1 MLFFNP
7 NGVVGEKNSDQSFY
21 KNLMGEYCSL
31 LTEFTDQFEKK
42 LINLEHSIQKC
53 VFGKL
58 EVYWEVSRV
67 LYPLQEIGLSSESK
81 LSVQDFESMV
91 SKNLPENTFKYLYV
105 NEMGYLISNVQNIV
119 NSIVQ
124 ILGSFFEEFN
134 DQLLVIPAVSGYRVA
149 GSPRITALISK
160 LNSVIISLGSL
171 LDYAAKLVYE
181 IENLRVSFSSYQKLE
196 CYKKDIKH
204 GKRNLLRL
212 NELKG
217 SLFESESPGLTF
229 LKEIRN
235 RIIHD
240 GFLDVNPQL
249 YELRENGNLK
259 ERFILLPDSNK
270 SGKFEKFGSR
280 SNFYS
285 RDTKLNIEIIS
296 LTKEIFERFEKT
308 VDELFK
314 ITKLNS
320 RKLNI

>member
-1 MLFFNP
+1 MLFFNL
-7 NGVVGEKNSDQSFY
+7 NGVVGEKNNDQSFY
-21 KNLMGEYCSL
+21 KNLMGEYFSL
-31 LTEFTDQFEKK
+31 LTEYTYQFEKQ

-53 VFGKL
+53 VFGKM
-58 EVYWEVSRV
+58 EAYWEASKV
-67 LYPLQEIGLSSESK
+67 LYSLQEIGLSSESK
-81 LSVQDFESMV
+81 LSVQDFESIV
-91 SKNLPENTFKYLYV
+91 IKNLPENTLKYLYV
-105 NEMGYLISNVQNIV
+105 NEIGYLISNVQNVV
-119 NSIVQ
+119 NSIIQ

-134 DQLLVIPAVSGYRVA
+134 DQLLVIPAVDGCRVVS
-149 GSPRITALISK
+149 SPRITALISK

-212 NELKG
+212 NELRG
-217 SLFESESPGLTF
+217 SLFESDSPSLTF

-249 YELRENGNLK
+249 YEFRENGDVK
-259 ERFILLPDSNK
+259 ERFILLPDLNQ
-270 SGKFEKFGSR
+270 SGKFEKCGSR

-285 RDTKLNIEIIS
+285 RDTKLNIEIIN
-296 LTKEIFERFEKT
+296 LTKETFERFGKT
-308 VDELFK
+308 VDELL
-314 ITKLNS
+314 KLI
-320 RKLNI
+320 K